1 MEWKYWLSNEPDA
14 NSYSLQLPS
23 GWSAKTWRGDN
34 FGGGNPRCWT
44 GSENNL
50 QSHGWH
56 LAIQSIEVFPYDAC
70 PHPTPQPT
78 ATSRPPTAT
87 PTPRSTATLHPA
99 TVTPTHTNTPHP
111 PTATPV
117 PQSCTNPPPDRN
129 VAYLFQSTNC
139 VNPWN
144 WSSGHPSDSAS
155 HAAQS
160 AWLPSGKVL
169 LLSENNGGGEPSIC
183 LRSPVRNLAD
193 IGWGNRVEWAELS
206 SSCPVIQP
214 TPTPSGPKHEAKFY
228 TDPNYQNHT
237 FTLPSPGTYDHS
249 DLGHP
254 DQFKKFYSIDICS
267 GCSIELT
274 NVRGD
279 SICWGWDENNVGS
292 HGDWPLVTTQINFS
306 HENDCPPRQP
316 KFTSPDEGA
325 QFWAGDSLQVMW
337 KDNDDPTS
345 MYFTIQV
352 KRGDSIIVQKNRTTD
367 RTLTVTN
374 LTVGSYTIQGQ
385 SCSNIRCSDR
395 QTRAFTVRA
404 QPTATPT
411 ATFTPHPTATST
423 PTATATQC
431 PPPPP
436 ASSNLVGD
444 VDGDGDVDDNDLD
457 IIVANFYWSGCPGWI
472 NADIN
477 LDGFVDIVD
486 WSMAQS
492 NFGQTLPA
500 ATPTPTPTPRIDF
513 PDKPAIPHVQSPSD
527 LMSISSGEN
536 VAFQW
541 DQLPYP
547 VNYLIYIYDEDGLRI
562 GDSGSIS
569 ESTWRFKFEQSGV
582 YYWSISS
589 LCRGCQ
595 NYFSGYGHPL
605 SIYVDVD
612 TLTPEPVCLISIG
625 HGNLYTNRPLVS
637 IHAEVSKAAEVK
649 ISNDRGFADA
659 TWQPYNE
666 ELDWTLR
673 DPGQKIVTLLVYAQ
687 FRNKDGQLLCS
698 GTALSDDIIYD
709 PLPPSLHVESIRQ
722 TSLAEIQP
730 ATVND
735 GALKLIVEIR
745 RVAAAWLPCA
755 SVRGRTCQA
764 VPGHRSLLRFR

>member
-1 MEWKYWLSNEPDA
+1 MECKNLAWRQFWRWES
-14 NSYSLQLPS
+14 SLLDRQR
-23 GWSAKTWRGDN
+23 K
-34 FGGGNPRCWT
+34 
-44 GSENNL
+44 
-50 QSHGWH
+50 QSHNHTAGIVTMES
-56 LAIQSIEVFPYDAC
+56 IQVFLYDAC

-214 TPTPSGPKHEAKFY
+214 TPTPSGPKHEVKFY

-254 DQFKKFYSIDICS
+254 DQSRKKFYSIDICS

-292 HGDWPLVTTQINFS
+292 HGDRPLVTTQINFS

-325 QFWAGDSLQVMW
+325 EFWAGDSLQVMW

-352 KRGDSIIVQKNRTTD
+352 KRGDPIIVQKNRTTD

-395 QTRAFTVRA
+395 Q
-404 QPTATPT
+404 
-411 ATFTPHPTATST
+411 
-423 PTATATQC
+423 
-431 PPPPP
+431 
-436 ASSNLVGD
+436 N
-444 VDGDGDVDDNDLD
+444 
-457 IIVANFYWSGCPGWI
+457 
-472 NADIN
+472 
-477 LDGFVDIVD
+477 
-486 WSMAQS
+486 M
-492 NFGQTLPA
+492 
-500 ATPTPTPTPRIDF
+500 RI
-513 PDKPAIPHVQSPSD
+513 
-527 LMSISSGEN
+527 
-536 VAFQW
+536 
-541 DQLPYP
+541 
-547 VNYLIYIYDEDGLRI
+547 
-562 GDSGSIS
+562 
-569 ESTWRFKFEQSGV
+569 
-582 YYWSISS
+582 
-589 LCRGCQ
+589 
-595 NYFSGYGHPL
+595 
-605 SIYVDVD
+605 
-612 TLTPEPVCLISIG
+612 
-625 HGNLYTNRPLVS
+625 
-637 IHAEVSKAAEVK
+637 
-649 ISNDRGFADA
+649 
-659 TWQPYNE
+659 
-666 ELDWTLR
+666 
-673 DPGQKIVTLLVYAQ
+673 
-687 FRNKDGQLLCS
+687 
-698 GTALSDDIIYD
+698 
-709 PLPPSLHVESIRQ
+709 
-722 TSLAEIQP
+722 
-730 ATVND
+730 
-735 GALKLIVEIR
+735 
-745 RVAAAWLPCA
+745 
-755 SVRGRTCQA
+755 
-764 VPGHRSLLRFR
+764 HRSCATDRHSNSHLHAASNSHQYANGNGNPMSSPTTGVLESGRRCGWRW